1 MRVVSDV
8 ITKVNIHSSDQRSIL
23 FTSNRQDCISD
34 IKQRLEKATHLSTRY
49 QVLYFGC
56 HVIED
61 DLSIEE
67 LIGPDAK
74 VFEMCLD
81 VSLNGG
87 AQKMETIIAPKMTS
101 EDCFEV
107 REFALI
113 APTYRHVC
121 KGITFEGLCLND
133 FCEAYNR
140 RVLVML
146 NMCEGSNNVCLYNEC
161 MFELICPACKTKLD
175 PDDITNVLFY
185 DCTVM
190 VKYKIVSSSISVEYE
205 MVAPTDKYLT
215 LKNAQEM
222 LKYNYIKF
230 TLK

>member
-1 MRVVSDV
+1 
-8 ITKVNIHSSDQRSIL
+8 
-23 FTSNRQDCISD
+23 
-34 IKQRLEKATHLSTRY
+34 
-49 QVLYFGC
+49 
-56 HVIED
+56 
-61 DLSIEE
+61 
-67 LIGPDAK
+67 
-74 VFEMCLD
+74 
-81 VSLNGG
+81 
-87 AQKMETIIAPKMTS
+87 MTS

-113 APTYRHVC
+113 APRYRYVC

-161 MFELICPACKTKLD
+161 MFELMCPACKTQLD

-190 VKYKIVSSSISVEYE
+190 VKYKIVISSMPVEYE